1 MRMVGVGGLLVAA
14 WLAGV
19 SNILGYDSRYDN
31 AASSPRRPPG
41 PLRDVA
47 WGEGT
52 SDEMCVVYL
61 RVTLGNDRLH
71 RRRAEARDSVPRLT
85 GGFGSSR

>member
-31 AASSPRRPPG
+31 SASSPRRPPG

-61 RVTLGNDRLH
+61 ASPSATTGFIGAEPRHVTAY
-71 RRRAEARDSVPRLT
+71 RA
-85 GGFGSSR
+85 